1 MYLNFIFRQELNKM
15 VAKNIAILILAAGKG
30 TRMKSSLPKPLHTVC
45 GYPILT
51 YILKAAQALNP
62 AAIGVVIGHGA
73 QQVKEVVTA
82 NSSAWGITAP
92 VDFFEQTDLS
102 GSASAVKAALPFL
115 EKHKT
120 VMILNGDT
128 PLLKAQTLAKM
139 AIDFETQKAGALV
152 FGVTVP
158 DPFGYG
164 RIVRDGEGQFEKIVE
179 QADADAQTQKI
190 TEINS
195 GMYVFDSAA
204 LQKALTQLKPQ
215 GPKREFYLTDTL
227 ALIKQ
232 AGLPAVVFNSTDF
245 EQALGVNSRAQ
256 LAQAAQVMR
265 ARINEFHMD
274 NGVTLINPQDTYID
288 AGVQIGPDTTIA
300 SGCYLLGHTQIGA
313 HCTLE
318 SSVYINDSKI
328 SDNVTLKLGTY
339 IEESEVAEMCQLGPY
354 AHLRPESVLRKGAK
368 VGNFSEIKKAVI
380 GEGSK
385 VNHLSYIGDTQMGAG
400 VNVGAGTITCNYDGV
415 NKHQTTIEDHV
426 FIGSNVNFVAPVTVH
441 EYAKIG
447 AGSTI
452 TKEVE
457 AQGLAIARARQVVL
471 EKKGVKKEHD

>member
-1 MYLNFIFRQELNKM
+1 M
-15 VAKNIAILILAAGKG
+15 VAKNISVLILAAGKG
-30 TRMKSSLPKPLHTVC
+30 TRMKSSLPKPLHAVC
-45 GYPILT
+45 GFPILAH
-51 YILKAAQALNP
+51 ILKAAQALNP

-73 QQVKEVVTA
+73 EQVKEVVNA
-82 NSSAWGITAP
+82 NLSAWGITAP
-92 VDFFEQTDLS
+92 VDFFVQTDLS

-115 EKHKT
+115 QKQKS
-120 VMILNGDT
+120 VMILNGDI
-128 PLLKAQTLAKM
+128 PLLKADTLKQMAQEFEAK
-139 AIDFETQKAGALV
+139 KAGVLV
-152 FGVTVP
+152 LGVNVP

-164 RIVRDGEGQFEKIVE
+164 RIVRDNKGQFEKIVE

-215 GPKREFYLTDTL
+215 GPKHEFYLTDTL
-227 ALIKQ
+227 SLIKKS
-232 AGLPAVVFNSTDF
+232 GLPAVVFTSGDF
-245 EQALGVNSRAQ
+245 EQTLGVNSRAQ
-256 LAQAAQVMR
+256 LAQVAQIMR
-265 ARINEFHMD
+265 ARINQFHMD

-288 AGVQIGPDTTIA
+288 AGVEIGADTIIA
-300 SGCYLLGHTQIGA
+300 SGCYLLGNTKIGA
-313 HCTLE
+313 NCTLE
-318 SSVYINDSKI
+318 SSVYIKDSKI
-328 SDNVTLKLGTY
+328 ADNVTLKLGTY
-339 IEESEVAEMCQLGPY
+339 IEESEVAETCQLGPY
-354 AHLRPESVLRKGAK
+354 AHLRPLSVLQKGAK

-415 NKHQTTIEDHV
+415 HKHQTIIEDHV

-447 AGSTI
+447 AGSTV
-452 TKEVE
+452 TKEV
-457 AQGLAIARARQVVL
+457 AANGLAIARSRQVVL
-471 EKKGVKKEHD
+471 ENKGAKKND